1 MANLRIGKM
10 SVLVLI
16 LASVVLAVF
25 AQLSLK
31 RGMTNIGTLS
41 VNDLLTSRIFSVIT
55 EKFVIFGLMLYFIA
69 SGLWLVVLS
78 REELS
83 FAYPLISLGYV
94 FTAILAKIF
103 FNESLTL
110 VKMMGILLIVAGAYF
125 IVLKI

>member
-10 SVLVLI
+10 SVLMLI

-25 AQLSLK
+25 GQLSLK
-31 RGMTNIGTLS
+31 RGMANVGTLS

-55 EKFVIFGLMLYFIA
+55 EKFVIFGLMLYFVA

-83 FAYPLISLGYV
+83 FAYPLIALGYV
-94 FTAILAKIF
+94 FTAILAKVL

-110 VKMMGILLIVAGAYF
+110 VKVMGILLIVAGAYL

>member
-10 SVLVLI
+10 SVLALI

-31 RGMTNIGTLS
+31 RGMANVGTLS

-55 EKFVIFGLMLYFIA
+55 ERFVIFGLMLYFIA

-83 FAYPLISLGYV
+83 FAYPLIALGYV

-110 VKMMGILLIVAGAYF
+110 VKMMGILLIVAGAYL